1 MSAPVFSST
10 LKADGRD
17 LACQVRLAH
26 SFTER
31 GRGLLGRPRL
41 QPGQALWIAPCPSI
55 HTVGMTY
62 AIDVVFLD
70 AEHRVLRVA
79 ASVPPLRF
87 RLCRRAVSVVE
98 LLAGQAAALGL
109 HPGQQLAA
117 IDQPDPP
124 DARFST
130 SPA

>member
-1 MSAPVFSST
+1 MSALVFNRT
-10 LKADGRD
+10 LVADGRN
-17 LACQVRLAH
+17 LVCQVRLAR
-26 SFTER
+26 SFAER
-31 GRGLLGRPRL
+31 GRGLLVRPRL
-41 QPGQALWIAPCPSI
+41 LPGQALWIVPCPSI

-70 AEHRVLRVA
+70 ADYRVLRVA

-109 HPGQQLAA
+109 HKGQQLATG
-117 IDQPDPP
+117 DLHDPS
-124 DARFST
+124 FST
-130 SPA
+130 SSA